1 MSNNYIITGR
11 EFNGEER
18 NKIMKFGYIRVSTQ
32 EQNLDRQRAIMEAEG
47 VDKIFEEKASGKNAD
62 RAELKRLLGKLRQ
75 GDVLIVES
83 YSRLARNT
91 RDLLAIVEQLSA
103 EGVTLI
109 SKKENLDTSTPSG
122 RLMLTVFAGLAQFER
137 ECILERQREGIKCAK
152 EAGKYKGRPKA
163 EVPTEFRSVME
174 QWLEDK
180 ITAVQAMKL
189 LGMTRNTFYRR
200 ANEYKKETG
209 MEG

>member
-1 MSNNYIITGR
+1 MR
-11 EFNGEER
+11 EVTKG
-18 NKIMKFGYIRVSTQ
+18 IKFGYIRVSTQ
-32 EQNLDRQRAIMEAEG
+32 DQNLDRQRAIMEAEG
-47 VDKIFEEKASGKNAD
+47 IMTKHIFEEKASGKNAD
-62 RAELKRLLGKLRQ
+62 RAELKKLLEKLRE
-75 GDVLIVES
+75 GDTLVVES

-91 RDLLAIVEQLSA
+91 KDLLSIVERLNA

-109 SKKENLDTSTPSG
+109 SKKENVDTSTPAG
-122 RLMLTVFAGLAQFER
+122 KLMLTIFAGLAQFER
-137 ECILERQREGIKCAK
+137 ECTLERQREGIACAK

-163 EVPTEFRSVME
+163 EVPAEFRNIME
-174 QWLEDK
+174 QWLADQ

-209 MEG
+209 WEA